1 MSSFYIP
8 PEYTRIYHISKQWQ
22 CASFLVGILPKAM
35 CQTLV
40 PILVQWQHPQNPA
53 HVLLFFFSVFPFA
66 IKVWCS
72 QDGHLRERKYQ
83 GLLHAGVVSLVRW
96 PFRWDDLK
104 KNHSWSSQAKVA
116 AWYFV
121 IIAIVQPFRDQQ
133 KRWLV
138 GNSQIQWI
146 LIGNTSWTRF
156 MFYFTAVLLYQRV
169 QSSDVWKYWMIF
181 HDTPML
187 DHVREFT
194 LHQNG
199 PCRAPAVMS
208 GFKTPFIAMFS
219 HWFVKIFSHSSHAH
233 VFQQVSTG
241 WCNMM

>member
-53 HVLLFFFSVFPFA
+53 HVLLFFFFGFSICDKSLMLSGWAPARKEVSRVIACRGCVTRPMA
-66 IKVWCS
+66 I
-72 QDGHLRERKYQ
+72 
-83 GLLHAGVVSLVRW
+83 SLGW
-96 PFRWDDLK
+96 SE